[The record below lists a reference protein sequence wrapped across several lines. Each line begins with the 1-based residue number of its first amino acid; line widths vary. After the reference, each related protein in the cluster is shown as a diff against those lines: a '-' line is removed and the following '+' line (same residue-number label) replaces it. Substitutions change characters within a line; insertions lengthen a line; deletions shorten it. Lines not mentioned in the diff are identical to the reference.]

1 MSWHWAA
8 FFALALILMLFGV
21 AALVERAAA
30 HPRAARLASSPR
42 LRHGAYTLA
51 LGVYCSSWTFY
62 GAVGSVAREG
72 WNYLPIYLAPILLL
86 LAAPRFLR
94 RLSRAVAA
102 EQAATVSD
110 FIAARFG
117 HDVIVARLVTVIAL
131 LGTIP
136 YVALQFRSI
145 GNALAL
151 VSGEPVAVPAMIAAA
166 ALLALFAILF
176 GARRFELAGRSEG
189 LVFAIGLDSL
199 IKLVALV
206 VVAGLG
212 GLLLAG
218 AGPQAFGAGLD
229 RIGQR
234 FAPERIDL
242 ETATIFLLSGLAIIA
257 LPRQFYMGLAEAREP
272 DDLVRARHGLAAY
285 LAVMALLAI
294 PIALAGAALF
304 GPGVPPDVY
313 VLDLPAVSGHRAILA
328 AALLGGISAAASM
341 VIVDA
346 TALATMVSNDLIFPT
361 ILARGADGAAGALGR
376 RMLRVRRLSIVGIV
390 VSALAWALLV
400 DSRNSLASIGL
411 VAFAAMAQFS
421 PHLLLA
427 TQAGGRDPLAARA
440 SLATGLVLW
449 LYTLALPPILPESWL
464 DALRAGPLDPLR
476 LFGIGT
482 ASPLVHGVGWSLGA
496 NLAVHALLAARKVR
510 RVGLPRFAGAGRP
523 VSDLGDLYRLVASF
537 VGEEVATREF
547 PQGRHAS
554 AIDRVSAQRAQELIG
569 RVVGASSARALVASA
584 LAGGQMSLADVT
596 RLLDEGAQS
605 LRFSRQLLAAT
616 FENVDAGIS
625 VVDAGM
631 NLVAWNSRYLD
642 LFGYPPGLVRVGA
655 PVADLIR
662 HNALA
667 GDFGPGPVEAQ
678 VEKRLG
684 HMRRGLPH
692 AFERRRRDGR
702 VIRTAGGPMPG
713 GGYVMSF
720 TDVTAEARVRDELE
734 RTLAELETRVAE
746 RTREL
751 SEANRRLAG
760 ATQDKTRF
768 LAAAS
773 HDLIQPLHAA
783 RLFAGA
789 LARDPGLTR
798 PDLVAR
804 LDASIVAGENL
815 LRALLDISKLDAG
828 GVQPDCRP
836 VALEPFLRDLAE
848 TIRPLAAEKGLAL
861 RLGPL
866 AGAVRTDPVLLRSV
880 VQNFLTNAVRYTETG
895 GLLLGV
901 RKRDGHWRIDVI
913 DTGVGIAPARQEE
926 VFGEFT
932 RVGEVEAEGQGLG
945 LAIAQRIAR
954 LIDGRIE
961 LASVPGKGS
970 RFSILL
976 PGVAALAET
985 VVPIAAPPGPVRAL
999 SVLVVDNEPA
1009 ILAATLAL
1017 LAGMGH
1023 RGQGAAGLAEA
1034 VPLAGGAD
1042 LVLADYRLD
1051 RGEDGLA
1058 LIAALRAQR
1067 PGIVAVLVTAEQ
1079 DAALAAKAA
1088 AAGVEVVAKPLA
1100 PATLEALLAR
1110 LSVPEVQP

>member
-21 AALVERAAA
+21 AALVERGGNRFAA
-30 HPRAARLASSPR
+30 SPR

-62 GAVGSVAREG
+62 GAVGSVVRDG
-72 WNYLPIYLAPILLL
+72 WNYLPIYLAPIAVL
-86 LAAPRFLR
+86 LAAPRLLR
-94 RLSRAVAA
+94 RLARAAA
-102 EQAATVSD
+102 EEQAATVSD

-136 YVALQFRSI
+136 YVALQLRSI
-145 GNALAL
+145 GYALAV
-151 VSGEPVAVPAMIAAA
+151 VSGEAVEGPAMLAAA

-176 GARRFELAGRSEG
+176 GARRFELSGRSEG

-199 IKLVALV
+199 LKLLALIAVAALAV
-206 VVAGLG
+206 VLLGQAPPGRVAGG
-212 GLLLAG
+212 MALLA
-218 AGPQAFGAGLD
+218 D
-229 RIGQR
+229 RFSPG
-234 FAPERIDL
+234 RISL
-242 ETATIFLLSGLAIIA
+242 ETGVIVLVSALAVLV
-257 LPRQFYMGLAEAREP
+257 LPRQFYMGVAEARDS
-272 DDLVRARHGLAAY
+272 DDLVRARFGLAAY
-285 LAVMALLAI
+285 LAVMAAVAV
-294 PIALAGAALF
+294 PIALAGASLF
-304 GPGVPPDVY
+304 GPGVEPDIY
-313 VLDLPAVSGHRAILA
+313 VLDLPALTGQRAVLA

-361 ILARGADGAAGALGR
+361 ILPRSGELPAGALGR
-376 RMLRVRRLSIVGIV
+376 RMLLVRRLSIVGIV
-390 VSALAWALLV
+390 LAALAWALLV
-400 DSRNSLASIGL
+400 DARNSLASIGL

-427 TQAGGRDPLAARA
+427 AWAGGRDALAARA
-440 SLATGLVLW
+440 SLAAGLVLW
-449 LYTLALPPILPESWL
+449 LWTLALPPILPEAWL
-464 DALRAGPLDPLR
+464 AALRATPLDPLR
-476 LFGIGT
+476 LLGIGN
-482 ASPLVHGVGWSLGA
+482 AVPLVHGVGWSLGV
-496 NLAVHALLAARKVR
+496 NLAVFALFAARKVR
-510 RVGLPRFAGAGRP
+510 PAPLPRLLGAGSRP
-523 VSDLGDLYRLVASF
+523 VSDLGELYRLVAAF
-537 VGEEVATREF
+537 VGEEAATREL
-547 PQGRHAS
+547 PRARHGEP
-554 AIDRVSAQRAQELIG
+554 IDRRSALRAQELIA

-584 LAGGQMSLADVT
+584 LAGGQMDLADVT

-625 VVDAGM
+625 VVDAEM
-631 NLVAWNSRYLD
+631 NLVAWNNRYLD
-642 LFGYPPGLVRVGA
+642 IFNYPPGLVRIGA

-667 GDFGPGPVEAQ
+667 GDFGPGEAELH
-678 VEKRLG
+678 VAKRLA

-720 TDVTAEARVRDELE
+720 TDVTAEADVRAELE
-734 RTLAELETRVAE
+734 RTLVELENRVAE

-751 SEANRRLAG
+751 SEANRRLAR

-798 PDLVAR
+798 PDLVTR
-804 LDASIVAGENL
+804 LDRSIVAGEDL

-828 GVQPDCRP
+828 GVQPDCSA

-866 AGAVRTDPVLLRSV
+866 AGNLHTDAALLRSV
-880 VQNFLTNAVRYTETG
+880 IQNFLTNAVRYTRIG
-895 GLLLGV
+895 GILIGSRRRGPNL
-901 RKRDGHWRIDVI
+901 RIDVI
-913 DTGVGIAPARQEE
+913 DTGVGIPKNRQEE

-932 RVGEVEAEGQGLG
+932 RMGEVDAEGLGLG
-945 LAIAQRIAR
+945 LAIAQRIA
-954 LIDGRIE
+954 LLLGGQIE

-970 RFSILL
+970 RFSLLL
-976 PGVAALAET
+976 PASAAGSPSSPRPVSRAG
-985 VVPIAAPPGPVRAL
+985 ASAPRTI
-999 SVLVVDNEPA
+999 LVVDNDPE
-1009 ILAATLAL
+1009 IVAATLAL
-1017 LAGMGH
+1017 LSSMNH
-1023 RGQGAAGLAEA
+1023 HGLAAATIAEA
-1034 VPLAGGAD
+1034 LESAKHAD

-1058 LIAALRAQR
+1058 LIAALRAKK
-1067 PGIVAVLVTAEQ
+1067 PGIAAVLITAER
-1079 DAALAAKAA
+1079 DSTLIAKAA
-1088 AAGVEVVAKPLA
+1088 AAGIEILSKPLD
-1100 PATLEALLAR
+1100 PQVLEALLGR
-1110 LSVPEVQP
+1110 LSVAEVQP